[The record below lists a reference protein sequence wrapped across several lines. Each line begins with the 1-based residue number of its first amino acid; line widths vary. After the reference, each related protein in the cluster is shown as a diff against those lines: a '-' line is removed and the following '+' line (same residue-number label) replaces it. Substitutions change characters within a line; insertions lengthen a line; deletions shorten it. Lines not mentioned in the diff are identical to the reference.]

1 MNYELNPGA
10 QRDYL
15 EALVFYGTSR
25 RQVGLDFEA
34 AFQSIVQRICESPRM
49 YPVIHPPDYRQA
61 RMGRRFPHSIYYR
74 EVEGGILIV
83 AVHHPRREPGY
94 WLARL

>member
-1 MNYELNPGA
+1 
-10 QRDYL
+10 
-15 EALVFYGTSR
+15 
-25 RQVGLDFEA
+25 
-34 AFQSIVQRICESPRM
+34 M

-61 RMGRRFPHSIYYR
+61 RMGCRFPHSIYYR

-83 AVHHPRREPGY
+83 AVHHTRREPGY

>member
-1 MNYELNPGA
+1 
-10 QRDYL
+10 
-15 EALVFYGTSR
+15 
-25 RQVGLDFEA
+25 
-34 AFQSIVQRICESPRM
+34 M

-61 RMGRRFPHSIYYR
+61 RMGRPFPHSIYYR